1 MSSSHTAYLH
11 QDLSILAIE
20 GDDALTWL
28 NGQVTNDIKKL
39 DVGGTVYALALTTKG
54 RVLADVLAMRT
65 ETGLFIAVPTSTAE
79 ALTVQ
84 FEKYIIMEDVTLR
97 MTEMRLVS
105 VLHAEAF
112 TPEVVFVRS
121 KRFGEASVEMLVASE
136 ALAEATAAFT
146 MLDEAG
152 WEALRI
158 AHATPRFGA
167 DFGEKTY
174 PQEAGLRDRAVSFQ
188 KGCYLGQEVVCML
201 ENRGQVIRALVRLS
215 SDAQLERGQSLLGD
229 EGEVLGEITSVTSDG
244 KTSKALGFLKRA
256 AAQSQKT
263 VHAGTHE
270 VAVLGIV

>member
-1 MSSSHTAYLH
+1 MSSSFTAYLH

-39 DVGGTVYALALTTKG
+39 EVGGTVYALALTTKG
-54 RVLADVLAMRT
+54 RVLADVLALRT
-65 ETGLFIAVPTSTAE
+65 EGTLFVAVPTSTVE
-79 ALTVQ
+79 AVIAQ

-97 MTEMRLVS
+97 TTSLRLLS
-105 VLHAEAF
+105 ILSAEGF
-112 TPEVVFVRS
+112 TPSGLFVRS
-121 KRFGEASVEMLVASE
+121 KRFGDATVEMLVE
-136 ALAEATAAFT
+136 EGALGITTAPFN
-146 MLDEAG
+146 MLDESQ

-174 PQEAGLRDRAVSFQ
+174 PQEAGLRERAVSFQ

-201 ENRGQVIRALVRLS
+201 ENRGQVIRSLVRLS
-215 SDAQLERGQSLLGD
+215 SDAPLERGQALLGD
-229 EGEVLGEITSVTSDG
+229 EGEVLGEVTSVTRDG
-244 KTSKALGFLKRA
+244 GTSKALGFLKRA
-256 AAQSQKT
+256 AAQTQKV
-263 VHAGTHE
+263 VHAGTHD